1 MSKPIKGKRRERIRG
16 LFDLALERLEK
27 KAEDPEWIP
36 SPDDALT
43 LQRLAQA
50 EKTLEDDP
58 ETPAVGRMTAA
69 EAVRELSEHAADLSD
84 FLPRRGP
91 KSTTTP
97 GE

>member
-1 MSKPIKGKRRERIRG
+1 MSRKGKRRERIRA
-16 LFDLALERLEK
+16 LFDLALDRLEK
-27 KAEDPEWIP
+27 RSDDEEWIP

-58 ETPAVGRMTAA
+58 EPHATGRMTAE
-69 EAVRELSEHAADLSD
+69 EAIRELGGHDPD
-84 FLPRRGP
+84 FLPKRGP
-91 KSTTTP
+91 KPTTTP